1 MFAVM
6 TKEENYTFYATQM
19 FHKVI
24 KNSVDVIG
32 DNHID
37 DIKDSIT
44 KRNISKQTLTTLFDL
59 LVENEYYH
67 AAKQI
72 RFLIDNFRWS

>member
-6 TKEENYTFYATQM
+6 TKEENYTFYATQL

-24 KNSVDVIG
+24 DDGNIE
-32 DNHID
+32 
-37 DIKDSIT
+37 DIKDGIT
-44 KRNISKQTLTTLFDL
+44 KRIISKQTLTTLYDL

-72 RFLIDNFRWS
+72 GCLIDNIKIKR